1 MSKKIRH
8 LDFFEMR
15 STEYKNGFTLVEL
28 LVALVVTSIVLTAV
42 VTLAF
47 AMNTATNSSDDV
59 SVKQAQLRFATLRIQ
74 ELIRHSKLICS
85 LSNDD
90 MAVWRADDNND
101 ENINI
106 GELVYIER
114 GSNQDHIQLCEFPSS
129 DSSVINIESIDA
141 IATNWWSAYSSS
153 VNYIKIVPECSNVVF
168 GFDILPPNSKFV
180 SITFELVENNINHQ
194 YQITA
199 GVRSWAGNLLGEGDI
214 VSDDD

>member
-1 MSKKIRH
+1 
-8 LDFFEMR
+8 MR
-15 STEYKNGFTLVEL
+15 SEYKNGFTLVEL

-47 AMNTATNSSDDV
+47 ALNTATSSSDDV
-59 SVKQAQLRFATLRIQ
+59 SLKQAQLRFATLRIQ

-90 MAVWRADDNND
+90 MAIWRADDNND

-114 GSNQDHIQLCEFPSS
+114 GSGRDHIQLCEFPSS

-141 IATNWWSAYSSS
+141 IATNWWSAYSSN
-153 VNYIKIVPECSNVVF
+153 VNYIQIVPECSNVAF

-180 SITFELVENNINHQ
+180 SITFELVENNINRQ